1 MKELVKADRLA
12 PEEVRGRPDTVNLV
26 KDIVGAVP
34 NPGSELR
41 ALAERCG
48 LRA

>member
-1 MKELVKADRLA
+1 MKELLEADKLV
-12 PEEVRGRPDTVNLV
+12 PEEVRGRPDTVSLV
-26 KDIVGAVP
+26 KDIIGATP
-34 NPGSELR
+34 SPGSELR

>member
-1 MKELVKADRLA
+1 MEADELA
-12 PEEVRGRPDTVNLV
+12 PEEVRNTPSTVNLA
-26 KDIVGAVP
+26 KDVVCATP
-34 NPGSELR
+34 NPGGELR